1 MIVFAEAGVVLLHE
15 DGFPLHSHDRG
26 REHGHRV
33 GVTGHGPED
42 VEYILRDARAVL
54 ELLGDF
60 RHL

>member
-1 MIVFAEAGVVLLHE
+1 
-15 DGFPLHSHDRG
+15 
-26 REHGHRV
+26 V